1 MQTLTAGAHPVPEQ
15 ISELRGT
22 YSHSTALSSGVVP
35 FNLSIRYLH
44 GHHSELMN
52 RENAQ
57 KVADAINSHLTF
69 TTDEASLFCGADI
82 SKGLG
87 QTASSTRINCVRK
100 RPSESLT
107 DC

>member
-52 RENAQ
+52 R
-57 KVADAINSHLTF
+57 DT
-69 TTDEASLFCGADI
+69 G
-82 SKGLG
+82 
-87 QTASSTRINCVRK
+87 VRLDV
-100 RPSESLT
+100 E
-107 DC
+107 